1 MKTTA
6 DGHRCFSREFKIA
19 AVRRV
24 LAGEEL
30 KKVARDLDIRYDVL
44 WKWKKR
50 VVEKGEDYLYTVG
63 RGKRQTGSGK
73 NQSKARSIA
82 ELEGV
87 IGRQQMEIRFL
98 DKALRRVEE
107 LRQQKNDDGAG
118 GIFEAMR
125 QEMQMQ
131 GGGLTIREMC
141 ATAAVSRAS
150 YYRNWRKR
158 EAKEEEV
165 ALRDAIQRLALEGS
179 TLWIPANREVAEA
192 RRLGRQSQAGV
203 AVDASRQSVEHPAA
217 PFRRDHR

>member
-50 VVEKGEDYLYTVG
+50 VVEKGEDHLYTVG

-98 DKALRRVEE
+98 ERALRQVEE
-107 LRQQKNDDGAG
+107 LRQPKNDNGAG
-118 GIFEAMR
+118 
-125 QEMQMQ
+125 
-131 GGGLTIREMC
+131 
-141 ATAAVSRAS
+141 AS
-150 YYRNWRKR
+150 SKR
-158 EAKEEEV
+158 
-165 ALRDAIQRLALEGS
+165 
-179 TLWIPANREVAEA
+179 
-192 RRLGRQSQAGV
+192 
-203 AVDASRQSVEHPAA
+203 
-217 PFRRDHR
+217 